1 MIIIFTPSL
10 YGGIGEKSMSY
21 TDNPVRDAEY
31 IAEIRSRTSLR
42 KRARIA
48 YEEIEREGDEYGR
61 IENNSVAAC
70 LLYTS
75 SGNDGEK
82 LSGCGD

>member
-1 MIIIFTPSL
+1 MLKLVKTDNYITPSL
-10 YGGIGEKSMSY
+10 YGGIGEMSMSY

-48 YEEIEREGDEYGR
+48 YEEIEREGDKYGR
-61 IENNSVAAC
+61 IENNSVAAA
-70 LLYTS
+70 
-75 SGNDGEK
+75 GEYPV
-82 LSGCGD
+82 

>member
-10 YGGIGEKSMSY
+10 YEEIGGKSMSY

-31 IAEIRSRTSLR
+31 IAVIRSRTTLR

-48 YEEIEREGDEYGR
+48 YEEIEREGNEHGR
-61 IENNSVAAC
+61 VENNSADV
-70 LLYTS
+70 
-75 SGNDGEK
+75 SGEHPV
-82 LSGCGD
+82 

>member
-1 MIIIFTPSL
+1 
-10 YGGIGEKSMSY
+10 MSY

-31 IAEIRSRTSLR
+31 IAEIRSRTSLW

-61 IENNSVAAC
+61 VENNSAGV
-70 LLYTS
+70 
-75 SGNDGEK
+75 SGEHPV
-82 LSGCGD
+82 